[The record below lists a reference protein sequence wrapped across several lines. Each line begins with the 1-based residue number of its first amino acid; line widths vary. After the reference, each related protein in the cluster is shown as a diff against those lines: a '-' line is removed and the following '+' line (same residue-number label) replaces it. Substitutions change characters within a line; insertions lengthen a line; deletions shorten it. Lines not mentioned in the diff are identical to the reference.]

1 MPSEQFY
8 SDLNAWMEANGISA
22 EQLAKNCME
31 EPYYFQTR
39 LEQKSLPEDIR
50 EVLDYLMNRKEFNSN
65 DVLSRIVLSDRK
77 RLIEL
82 ARAQNLSLEE
92 LLSKYVAMYI
102 REQ

>member
-1 MPSEQFY
+1 
-8 SDLNAWMEANGISA
+8 
-22 EQLAKNCME
+22 
-31 EPYYFQTR
+31 
-39 LEQKSLPEDIR
+39 
-50 EVLDYLMNRKEFNSN
+50 MNRKEFNSN